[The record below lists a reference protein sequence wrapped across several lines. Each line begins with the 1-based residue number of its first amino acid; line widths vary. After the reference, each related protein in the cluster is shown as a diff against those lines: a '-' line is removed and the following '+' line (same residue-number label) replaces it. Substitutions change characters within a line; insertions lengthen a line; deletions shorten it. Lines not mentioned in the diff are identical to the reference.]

1 MFISRLCVILV
12 LAVNLINALPVLQT
26 SGLERRVKD
35 PERSSNPK
43 DWPTSEELD
52 RALRTDPGKA
62 VFWAGRTNGKSAQKS
77 ADAYAKKT
85 GGTTLEGRLRDKN
98 LKMPH
103 WEEGNKAAEDK
114 WNEASDKFA
123 NHAKG
128 HVHAFV
134 GDENRPNSVYHNRE
148 KKRLIDNPNVT
159 KLTEHRH
166 PQQPGGSRVVHRKG
180 GSPKI
185 KPKLR

>member
-26 SGLERRVKD
+26 SGLERRVKE
-35 PERSSNPK
+35 PEKSNNPK
-43 DWPTSEELD
+43 DWPTSEQLD
-52 RALRTDPGKA
+52 KALPTGPGKA
-62 VFWAGRTNGKSAQKS
+62 TFWAGNTNGVSAQES
-77 ADAYAKKT
+77 ADEHARKT
-85 GGTTLEGRLRDKN
+85 GGTTLEGHLKDN
-98 LKMPH
+98 DLKMPP
-103 WEEGNKAAEDK
+103 WQEGNKAAEDK

-123 NHAKG
+123 ENAKG

-134 GDENRPNSVYHNRE
+134 GDESRPNSVYHNRE
-148 KKRLIDNPNVT
+148 KKKLIENPNVH

-166 PQQPGGSRVVHRKG
+166 PTRPGAKQVVHRKG
-180 GSPKI
+180 GSPTR